1 MKAYLGIDGG
11 GSKTLFALAD
21 EEGRLLSVWRAGSA
35 SYKQIGTEG
44 LLELVKTGRKQ
55 VLLLAKEK
63 LGEEIFLE
71 SCCLGMPMYGESEE
85 MDRKIEEQF
94 KQHFPQDKLLLV
106 NDAVAGWAGALL
118 LQPGINVVAGTGSI
132 AYGRNEQG
140 QEGRSGGWSEWFS
153 DEGSGRWLG
162 MRCLQLFSKEADG
175 RLEKGALYD
184 LVKKQLKL
192 KQDEE
197 IIDLFEREYL
207 PRRDRLA
214 SLQRIL
220 LEAARAGDREAKGA
234 YEEAAGELA
243 ELARAVK
250 QKLFVK
256 EGCPVTCSGGIF
268 QVGDLVMKP
277 FQRKLEEAGM
287 EFVKRQAEPHLGAIL
302 LAYAYSRKQKPPQ
315 SFEENLRKPV

>member
-140 QEGRSGGWSEWFS
+140 QEGGKAEAVRERRLSGYLLRWYFSGGRSG
-153 DEGSGRWLG
+153 DETLSTKAGGGRNG
-162 MRCLQLFSKEADG
+162 VCKEAG
-175 RLEKGALYD
+175 RASSGSHSAGLY
-184 LVKKQLKL
+184 
-192 KQDEE
+192 
-197 IIDLFEREYL
+197 I
-207 PRRDRLA
+207 
-214 SLQRIL
+214 
-220 LEAARAGDREAKGA
+220 
-234 YEEAAGELA
+234 
-243 ELARAVK
+243 
-250 QKLFVK
+250 
-256 EGCPVTCSGGIF
+256 
-268 QVGDLVMKP
+268 
-277 FQRKLEEAGM
+277 
-287 EFVKRQAEPHLGAIL
+287 
-302 LAYAYSRKQKPPQ
+302 Q
-315 SFEENLRKPV
+315 S